1 MKSVFLIFLMLFFK
15 SSFSQDDLL
24 SLLSEENNIEYVEYA
39 FKGTKI
45 VNSPSIE
52 MPSKG
57 VLQLNIQHRFGPI
70 NSGSYNFFG
79 LDFSQVRIGLD
90 FGLYK
95 WLAIGLGRS
104 SSEKVIDFNSKIR
117 LLRQIKNG
125 FPFTFSICSE
135 AAFKQPLNN
144 DYDILNQLS
153 YSHHFLFAKKMNRN
167 LSIQLMPTI
176 VHDNIV
182 QYNSDNDKY
191 SLGFGFRQ
199 KISKRVSVNGEYFAQ
214 INDKIN
220 NNILSLGF
228 DIETGGHIF
237 QLHLSNSQYMI
248 ASEYINNT
256 VGAWSKGD
264 IFFGFNISRVFKTDY

>member
-79 LDFSQVRIGLD
+79 LDFSQVRISLD
-90 FGLYK
+90 FGLYN

-104 SSEKVIDFNSKIR
+104 SSEKVIDFNSKTRI
-117 LLRQIKNG
+117 LRQIKNG
-125 FPFTFSICSE
+125 FPFTF
-135 AAFKQPLNN
+135 
-144 DYDILNQLS
+144 
-153 YSHHFLFAKKMNRN
+153 
-167 LSIQLMPTI
+167 
-176 VHDNIV
+176 
-182 QYNSDNDKY
+182 
-191 SLGFGFRQ
+191 
-199 KISKRVSVNGEYFAQ
+199 
-214 INDKIN
+214 
-220 NNILSLGF
+220 
-228 DIETGGHIF
+228 
-237 QLHLSNSQYMI
+237 
-248 ASEYINNT
+248 
-256 VGAWSKGD
+256 
-264 IFFGFNISRVFKTDY
+264 FNMF